1 MKHIVFTRINFD
13 DKELMS
19 KYVKI
24 SKEVLI
30 PTLKSQTCKN
40 FTLLILCK
48 PEDEEYLRKELD
60 FPFVRIGGN
69 FVEYVIKNE
78 INIQTRHD
86 CDDWMAPN
94 YIELIQNTYKE
105 NIDKKDKFLVQSQP
119 LRLDYN
125 TKKTIQIKKYHEKR
139 CSMHLSL
146 CQKNVT
152 NHINERIHSKMFEI
166 ADHVIMLPGNP
177 TQWVIHGDNK
187 SVKNG
192 RVRYEK

>member
-30 PTLKSQTCKN
+30 PALKSQTCKN

-48 PEDEEYLRKELD
+48 SEDEEYLRKELD

-125 TKKTIQIKKYHEKR
+125 TKKTIQIQKYHEKR

-166 ADHVIMLPGNP
+166 TNHVIMLPGNP